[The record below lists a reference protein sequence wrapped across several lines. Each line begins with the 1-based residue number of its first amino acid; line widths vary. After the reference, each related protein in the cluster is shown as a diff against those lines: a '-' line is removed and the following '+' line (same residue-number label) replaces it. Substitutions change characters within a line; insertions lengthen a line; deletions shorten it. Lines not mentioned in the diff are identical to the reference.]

1 MFLVIFGCY
10 GVLNTTLETVLIFYK
25 QPALLFC
32 CFFTYAL
39 SVFLA
44 ISVAL
49 LRQIARYLLHQS
61 DESDPKYISSH
72 EAKKS
77 KQFFSFVPSKQE
89 VNPYCFGF

>member
-1 MFLVIFGCY
+1 
-10 GVLNTTLETVLIFYK
+10 
-25 QPALLFC
+25 
-32 CFFTYAL
+32 L

>member
-1 MFLVIFGCY
+1 MI
-10 GVLNTTLETVLIFYK
+10 TTLETVLIFYK
-25 QPALLFC
+25 QPLLIIFLLFSPDDLNV
-32 CFFTYAL
+32 FSIISAL
-39 SVFLA
+39 
-44 ISVAL
+44 SVAL